1 MSLVGISDVLTYIEL
16 SSGVANT
23 LIQLLIVDYSKQ
35 VNEFCGRD
43 FEQRNYNEKF
53 DIEGATEKTIRLNN
67 TPVTSVVALTDNGS
81 LIAASD
87 YHVYA
92 RGKITLDS
100 DYFTEGPQ
108 EVEASYV
115 AGFTPVP
122 ADIQLAVS
130 RLIEEDYYGRK
141 ARHKGFQAEKIVE
154 YSYRLPDMQ
163 RFKDTKGYPP
173 DVYATLMNYKI
184 VTGGDFGQ

>member
-1 MSLVGISDVLTYIEL
+1 MSLVGISDVLTYLEL

-23 LIQLLIVDYSKQ
+23 LIQLLIIDYSKQ
-35 VNEFCGRD
+35 VDQFVGFN
-43 FEQRNYNEKF
+43 FEQSNYNEKF
-53 DIEGATEKTIRLNN
+53 DIEGPTEKTIRLNN
-67 TPVTSVVALTDNGS
+67 SPVLSVVALTDNGS
-81 LIAASD
+81 LIAASA

-100 DYFTEGPQ
+100 SYFTEGPQ
-108 EVEASYV
+108 KVEASYV

-163 RFKDTKGYPP
+163 RFKDTQGYPP
-173 DVYATLMNYKI
+173 DVYTTLMGYRSI
-184 VTGGDFGQ
+184 TGGDFGQ